1 MSVAKHAARE
11 YSIHDKDTSA
21 SDSGLTLIRV
31 IELVPDLSNDELCSI
46 VDLEVATSIDI
57 STNIIVIRDK

>member
-1 MSVAKHAARE
+1 MSVAKHATRE

-21 SDSGLTLIRV
+21 SDNGLSLIRV

-46 VDLEVATSIDI
+46 VDLEVTTSIDI
-57 STNIIVIRDK
+57 STNIIVIRTK